1 MSDFGG
7 QKSSTEEP
15 PPFLSTY
22 SRYSGLWDAKNASA
36 SAVNAATATWT
47 TTNMARYYPV
57 SLPFAYPVRRVFW
70 INGTAATNNRTFAIY
85 NADYQQLYTTG
96 ATGASGR
103 AAAVRRQRGPGCRPV
118 TTTWLQLQHRRQCG
132 LRLDACRRVRALWR
146 DLSGGGRG
154 GHLARPDDARHPGH
168 RERQPLRDHLDGFR
182 ILRR

>member
-96 ATGASGR
+96 ATGASGASLPQFVDTR
-103 AAAVRRQRGPGCRPV
+103 TSGCRPV
-118 TTTWLQLQHRRQCG
+118 TTSSASTPAPPPMRSSARRLPPSTG
-132 LRLDACRRVRALWR
+132 ALAGSFRRR
-146 DLSGGGRG
+146 SGRTPCPT
-154 GHLARPDDARHPGH
+154 R
-168 RERQPLRDHLDGFR
+168 
-182 ILRR
+182 